1 MTERND
7 KMGGLEKI
15 TEQIIKKANDEAEL
29 IINDAKEKALAI
41 SNESKKEINELFK
54 NNQNIIKNDCE
65 KIMSMAQSQDRQ
77 RERSELLKARSEVI
91 ETIISDAK
99 KAITEMEKDK
109 YKEVLLKIL
118 KNSMTESEGEI
129 IFSKNDIK
137 LVDDDFIKKIK
148 DLSKGKLT
156 VLKETQNIENG
167 FIIRYGKIEQN
178 CSIESIFEEKH
189 NELTDLVNDFLMT
202 E

>member
-1 MTERND
+1 
-7 KMGGLEKI
+7 MGGLEKI

-41 SNESKKEINELFK
+41 GNESKKEIDELVL
-54 NNQNIIKNDCE
+54 NNQNTIKNDCE

-77 RERSELLKARSEVI
+77 TERSELLKARSEVI

-99 KAITEMEKDK
+99 KFITEMDK
-109 YKEVLLKIL
+109 EEYKEVLLKIL
-118 KNSMTESEGEI
+118 KNSITEADGEI
-129 IFSKNDIK
+129 IFSKNDVK
-137 LVDDDFIKKIK
+137 LVDDDFIQKIN

-178 CSIESIFEEKH
+178 CSIDSIFEEKH

>member
-1 MTERND
+1 
-7 KMGGLEKI
+7 MGGLEKI

-41 SNESKKEINELFK
+41 GNESKKEIDELVL
-54 NNQNIIKNDCE
+54 NNQNTIKNDCE

-77 RERSELLKARSEVI
+77 TERSELLKARSEVI

-99 KAITEMEKDK
+99 KFITEMDK
-109 YKEVLLKIL
+109 EEYKEVLLKIL
-118 KNSMTESEGEI
+118 KNSITESEGEI
-129 IFSKNDIK
+129 IFSKNDVK
-137 LVDDDFIKKIK
+137 LVDDDFIQKIN

-178 CSIESIFEEKH
+178 CSIDSIFEEKH

>member
-29 IINDAKEKALAI
+29 IINDAKQKALAI

>member
-1 MTERND
+1 
-7 KMGGLEKI
+7 MGGLEKI

-41 SNESKKEINELFK
+41 GNESKKEIDELVL
-54 NNQNIIKNDCE
+54 NNQNTIKNDCE

-77 RERSELLKARSEVI
+77 TERSELLKARSEVI

-99 KAITEMEKDK
+99 KFITEMDK
-109 YKEVLLKIL
+109 EEYKEVLLKIL
-118 KNSMTESEGEI
+118 ENSVTEADGEI
-129 IFSKNDIK
+129 IFSKNDVK
-137 LVDDDFIKKIK
+137 LVDDDFIQKIN

-178 CSIESIFEEKH
+178 CSIDSIFEEKH

>member
-15 TEQIIKKANDEAEL
+15 TEQIIKKANDEAEF

-41 SNESKKEINELFK
+41 GNESKKEIDELVL
-54 NNQNIIKNDCE
+54 NNQNTIKNDCE

-77 RERSELLKARSEVI
+77 TERSELLKARSEVI